1 MTERNV
7 LLENEI
13 KANFILAKIMLLIFF
28 IGILTVILTLT
39 GFFVQPRFD
48 YWLILTVL
56 AELLFLAGAI
66 LCKHYKGEPP
76 WMKHVLIM
84 ILIISV
90 FILNGIYTDS
100 ASLLLCIPVVLSI
113 RYFSGK
119 YSFYVALATF
129 VAFFLSA
136 VWGANAGIP
145 DLNVMEYPL
154 GTVIRMEHTTWLEE
168 AVEGIP
174 YDHRLQITN
183 TLLYG
188 FLPDMA
194 IYLAIATAAV
204 FIAKQGRAL
213 ILKQQ
218 ELTSRTARIDT
229 ELELAARI
237 QTSALPRVFPA
248 FPEHDEFDI
257 HAAMTPAKEV
267 GGNFY
272 DFFMTDEDHL
282 CMIIGDV
289 SGKGVPAAL
298 FMMSAKTLMK
308 NNAIS
313 GKTPSQI
320 LSDTN
325 KALCTGNTEMMF
337 VTLWIGILELSTGIV
352 TASNAGHEFPA
363 LMKDGRF
370 ILYED
375 VHGRPVGYLPKAKY
389 TDYVIQIKPGDRLF
403 VYTDGI
409 PEAQGSD
416 TGMFGTDRMIEALNE
431 GKDLNPEQIL
441 EKVQDTVSTFVG
453 NVEQFDDLT
462 MMCLEYKG
470 FSV

>member
-1 MTERNV
+1 
-7 LLENEI
+7 
-13 KANFILAKIMLLIFF
+13 
-28 IGILTVILTLT
+28 
-39 GFFVQPRFD
+39 
-48 YWLILTVL
+48 
-56 AELLFLAGAI
+56 
-66 LCKHYKGEPP
+66 
-76 WMKHVLIM
+76 
-84 ILIISV
+84 
-90 FILNGIYTDS
+90 
-100 ASLLLCIPVVLSI
+100 
-113 RYFSGK
+113 
-119 YSFYVALATF
+119 
-129 VAFFLSA
+129 
-136 VWGANAGIP
+136 
-145 DLNVMEYPL
+145 
-154 GTVIRMEHTTWLEE
+154 
-168 AVEGIP
+168 
-174 YDHRLQITN
+174 
-183 TLLYG
+183 
-188 FLPDMA
+188 
-194 IYLAIATAAV
+194 
-204 FIAKQGRAL
+204 
-213 ILKQQ
+213 
-218 ELTSRTARIDT
+218 
-229 ELELAARI
+229 
-237 QTSALPRVFPA
+237 
-248 FPEHDEFDI
+248 
-257 HAAMTPAKEV
+257 MTPAKEV
-267 GGNFY
+267 GGDFY

-325 KALCTGNTEMMF
+325 KALCTVNTEMMF

-375 VHGRPVGYLPKAKY
+375 IHGRPVGYLPKAKY
-389 TDYVIQIKPGDRLF
+389 TDYEIQIKPGDRLF